1 MVDSR
6 RGLKIRLL
14 LSVAWSKRGII
25 LAMLVM
31 GSTPTF
37 FPNSMLDTQGG
48 CLCPLPTGCQQ
59 CHPHSM
65 GCWRAP
71 IGFKLS
77 PLWTV
82 GSPSLLAVDRPP
94 WKMQY
99 HPSRKW
105 INQCF
110 GHKACCGYLFPVSF
124 LRNTNGKQF
133 FLRIIQKLFLDH
145 EN

>member
-48 CLCPLPTGCQQ
+48 CLCPLPTGC
-59 CHPHSM
+59 HSM

-94 WKMQY
+94 LENAI
-99 HPSRKW
+99 PSLKEVDQPVFWPQSVLW
-105 INQCF
+105 ILVPC
-110 GHKACCGYLFPVSF
+110 
-124 LRNTNGKQF
+124 QF
-133 FLRIIQKLFLDH
+133 FKKH
-145 EN
+145 EWKTIFSQNYPKTVF